1 MLTQPE
7 EDDELEHFVDAPDPD
22 GDGEEREKPAPIEA
36 VAVPPAEKVWDT
48 TYDGRKRDPQYA
60 HAEGSCLWEIVS
72 SFSHFSPDF
81 RRASLVPRPV

>member
-1 MLTQPE
+1 MLSQPE

-22 GDGEEREKPAPIEA
+22 EEAPGEKKEVEAP
-36 VAVPPAEKVWDT
+36 VVPVSTEKVWDT

-72 SFSHFSPDF
+72 FLFLSFSSKFS
-81 RRASLVPRPV
+81 SN